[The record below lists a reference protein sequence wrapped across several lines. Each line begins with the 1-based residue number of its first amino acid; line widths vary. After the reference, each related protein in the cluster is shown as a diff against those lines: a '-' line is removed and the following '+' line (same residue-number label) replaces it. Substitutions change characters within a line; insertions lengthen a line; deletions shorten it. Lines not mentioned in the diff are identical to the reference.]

1 MEMKFVALISGGKDS
16 FFNIH
21 HCISKGHELVALA
34 NLYPDTD
41 DKEEIDLF
49 MFQTAGHGVITHYS
63 EALGVPLYRRRIR
76 GSSKNQALEYS
87 KTEDDE
93 IEDLEALLR
102 EVLSKH
108 LDIEAISSGAILS
121 HYQRNRVENVAS
133 RLGLISLAYLWQR
146 DQLELMGEMC
156 ASGMDARII
165 KVAAVG
171 LNENHL
177 GKSLKELFPLLIKL
191 NSIYQVHICGE
202 GGEFETIVFDSPL
215 FKKKKLSIVQGE
227 VLRNVGDDVAH
238 LKLDVELVDKDNEQ
252 QTTLLN
258 EPKMLESN
266 FEDIYDDLLQDVNA
280 YTSPKESAFESRK
293 VEIEAHQAF
302 SIVDSGTN
310 IFMSNLRSTKPTLS
324 EQVTEVF
331 HSLEGALSENNLSL
345 QNVLHVTL
353 VLKKME
359 DFSEV
364 NKIYES
370 KFSKYLL
377 PPSRVCVESIL
388 PEGEMLNLSVSVEKN
403 VTKQGIFIRSRSF
416 WAPQNIGPYS
426 QAIVE
431 KTKRYKK
438 ATLSG
443 QIPLI
448 PSTMDLAP
456 CSSTEEKLFSSVLS
470 LQHLHRVK
478 ELISVSKLG
487 VILCYVT
494 SPLYLEIAKNI
505 WSQYTE
511 SEGSTQLLERLLILQ
526 VKRLPKDA
534 GIEWSG
540 FSFDDNSDYNEY
552 DDDDE
557 NDHFAAEDTSK
568 KSDSDSDILPLL
580 AQFES
585 SSEVFLHK
593 GGPRVSLLYTN
604 RQKDIRKVLN
614 TASHTFNHFE
624 VFISCSNSEKHD
636 YSFESGCQVFYAIE
650 VMNYRAEKYKFALIW
665 YS

>member
-1 MEMKFVALISGGKDS
+1 MKFVALISGGKDS

-41 DKEEIDLF
+41 DKEEIDSF
-49 MFQTAGHGVITHYS
+49 MFQTAGHGVIKYYS
-63 EALGVPLYRRRIR
+63 EALDVPLYRRRIQ

-93 IEDLEALLR
+93 IEDLETLLR
-102 EVLSKH
+102 EVLTKH
-108 LDIEAISSGAILS
+108 SDIEAISSGAILS

-171 LNENHL
+171 LNETHL
-177 GKSLKELFPLLIKL
+177 GKSLTELFPLLIKL

-202 GGEFETIVFDSPL
+202 GGEFETIVLDSPL
-215 FKKKKLSIVQGE
+215 FKKKKLSIVQRE

-252 QTTLLN
+252 QIILN
-258 EPKMLESN
+258 EPKMLEPN
-266 FEDIYDDLLQDVNA
+266 FEDIYNDLLQNVNA
-280 YTSPKESAFESRK
+280 YASSKASAFEFGK
-293 VEIEAHQAF
+293 VENETHQVF
-302 SIVDSGTN
+302 RVIDNGTN
-310 IFMSNLRSTKPTLS
+310 IFISNLGSTKSTLS
-324 EQVTEVF
+324 EQVAEVF
-331 HSLEGALSENNLSL
+331 HYLEGTLCENNLTL

-353 VLKKME
+353 VLKNME
-359 DFSEV
+359 DFSEI

-370 KFSKYLL
+370 KFNKYLL

-403 VTKQGIFIRSRSF
+403 NTKQGIFIRSRSF

-431 KTKRYKK
+431 KTRRYKK

-448 PSTMDLAP
+448 PSSMDLAS
-456 CSSTEEKLFSSVLS
+456 CNSTEEKLFSSVLS

-487 VILCYVT
+487 VIVSYVT
-494 SPLYLEIAKNI
+494 SSLYSEIAKNV

-511 SEGSTQLLERLLILQ
+511 SEGSTQLLQKLLILQ

-540 FSFDDNSDYNEY
+540 LSFDDNSDYNEY
-552 DDDDE
+552 DDDDD

-568 KSDSDSDILPLL
+568 KCDNDISRTV

-585 SSEVFLHK
+585 PSEVFLHK
-593 GGPRVSLLYTN
+593 GRPSVSLLFTN
-604 RQKDIRKVLN
+604 RQADIFSVLN
-614 TASHTFNHFE
+614 TACHTSNHFE
-624 VFISCSNSEKHD
+624 VFISCSNSENHN
-636 YSFESGCQVFYAIE
+636 YSFESKCQVFYAIE

>member
-1 MEMKFVALISGGKDS
+1 MKFVALISGGKDS

-21 HCISKGHELVALA
+21 HCISIGHELVALA
-34 NLYPDTD
+34 NLCPDED
-41 DKEEIDLF
+41 DKEEIDLY
-49 MFQTAGHGVITHYS
+49 MFQTAGHGVIKYYS
-63 EALGVPLYRRRIR
+63 EALGVPLYRRRIQ

-102 EVLSKH
+102 EVHGKH

-121 HYQRNRVENVAS
+121 HYQRNRVENVAD

-156 ASGMDARII
+156 ASGMDARVI

-177 GKSLKELFPLLIKL
+177 GKSLRELFPLLIKL
-191 NSIYQVHICGE
+191 NNIYQVHICGE
-202 GGEFETIVFDSPL
+202 GGEFETIVLDSPL
-215 FKKKKLSIVQGE
+215 FKKKKLSIIQRK
-227 VLRNVGDDVAH
+227 VLKNASDDVAH
-238 LKLDVELVDKDNEQ
+238 LKLDVELVHKSHEQ
-252 QTTLLN
+252 QATLLN
-258 EPKMLESN
+258 KPKMLDSK
-266 FEDIYDDLLQDVNA
+266 FEEIYYDLLQDVNT
-280 YTSPKESAFESRK
+280 YVPPKENVFELRNID
-293 VEIEAHQAF
+293 IEAREPLN
-302 SIVDSGTN
+302 IVDNGTN
-310 IFMSNLRSTKPTLS
+310 IFIANLRCTKPTLI

-331 HSLEGALSENNLSL
+331 HSLERALRENNLSL

-353 VLKKME
+353 VLKDME
-359 DFSEV
+359 YFSEV
-364 NKIYES
+364 NMIYES

-388 PEGEMLNLSVSVEKN
+388 PKGEMLNLSVSAEKN
-403 VTKQGIFIRSRSF
+403 ITKQGIFIRSRSF

-431 KTKRYKK
+431 KTKHYKK

-443 QIPLI
+443 QIPLV
-448 PSTMDLAP
+448 PSTMELAT
-456 CSSTEEKLFSSVLS
+456 CNSTEEKLFSSVLS

-487 VILCYVT
+487 IVVCYVT
-494 SPLYLEIAKNI
+494 SPSYLEIAKKI

-511 SEGSTQLLERLLILQ
+511 NEGSTQLLKRLLILR

-540 FSFDDNSDYNEY
+540 FSFDDNNDYNEY
-552 DDDDE
+552 DDNEE
-557 NDHFAAEDTSK
+557 NDHFALEDTSGR
-568 KSDSDSDILPLL
+568 SDSDIALTLTE
-580 AQFES
+580 FECS
-585 SSEVFLHK
+585 GEVFLHK
-593 GGPRVSLLYTN
+593 IGPRVNFLYTN
-604 RQKDIRKVLN
+604 RQEDIGSVLKA
-614 TASHTFNHFE
+614 ASHTSSHFE
-624 VFISCSNSEKHD
+624 VYISCSNSEKHD
-636 YSFESGCQVFYAIE
+636 YSFRSNCQVFYAIQ
-650 VMNYRAEKYKFALIW
+650 VMNYRAEKYNFALIW